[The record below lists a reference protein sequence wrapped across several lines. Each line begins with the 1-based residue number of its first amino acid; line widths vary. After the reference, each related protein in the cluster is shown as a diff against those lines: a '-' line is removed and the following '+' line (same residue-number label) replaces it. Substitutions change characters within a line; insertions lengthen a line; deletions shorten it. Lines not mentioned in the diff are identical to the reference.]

1 MKITIGI
8 DLSIHSTG
16 ICVIKEEKEGKSIP
30 SFFLILSDQKYSKVS
45 VEKFHKYYTENSKK
59 IKNNGI
65 KVLFY
70 EYSSPSKE
78 PLGKEISKSLNVSNI
93 LDIIDK
99 NILSP
104 IFNKYKKSG
113 NNLKSLIVNIESIA
127 LSASGTIDQLS
138 GLNYGIRYLL
148 LKKYGLP
155 IENLGL
161 ITPTTLK
168 KNSVGSGKAE
178 KDIMVSSF
186 KLLLSKD
193 KNNKNNKNNKKLLE
207 NIEYFEKQLKWS
219 IDDLADAYFLA
230 INNL

>member
-16 ICVIKEEKEGKSIP
+16 ICIIQDEEKEGKSIP
-30 SFFLILSDQKYSKVS
+30 SFFLILSDQKYSKTS
-45 VEKFHKYYTENSKK
+45 VEAYHKN
-59 IKNNGI
+59 KNNNTI

-70 EYSSPSKE
+70 EYSKCNNVN
-78 PLGKEISKSLNVSNI
+78 GKQKQKEISKSLNVSNI
-93 LDIIDK
+93 LDIIDQ
-99 NILSP
+99 NIFKL
-104 IFNKYKKSG
+104 IFKRNGKRGKIE
-113 NNLKSLIVNIESIA
+113 NINVNIESIA

-178 KDIMVSSF
+178 KEVMVSSF
-186 KLLLSKD
+186 KILFRD
-193 KNNKNNKNNKKLLE
+193 KNNKNKNNKKLLE
-207 NIEYFEKQLKWS
+207 DLEYFEKQLKWS
-219 IDDLADAYFLA
+219 MDDLADAYFLA
-230 INNL
+230 INNLGN

>member
-16 ICVIKEEKEGKSIP
+16 ICIIQEEKEGKSIP
-30 SFFLILSDQKYSKVS
+30 SFFLILSDQKYSKTS
-45 VEKFHKYYTENSKK
+45 IDAYHKNSIKEVGKK
-59 IKNNGI
+59 NKNNNTI

-70 EYSSPSKE
+70 EYSKCNN
-78 PLGKEISKSLNVSNI
+78 GNGKQKQKEISKSLNVSNI
-93 LDIIDK
+93 LDIIDQ
-99 NILSP
+99 NIFRP
-104 IFNKYKKSG
+104 IFNKNK
-113 NNLKSLIVNIESIA
+113 NNIINVNIESIA

-148 LKKYGLP
+148 LKKYGLLP
-155 IENLGL
+155 ETLGL

-186 KLLLSKD
+186 KTLLSKD
-193 KNNKNNKNNKKLLE
+193 QKNKNNKKLLE
-207 NIEYFEKQLKWS
+207 NIEYFENNLKWS

-230 INNL
+230 VDNF

>member
-30 SFFLILSDQKYSKVS
+30 SFFLILSDQKYSKTS
-45 VEKFHKYYTENSKK
+45 VEAYHKNSIKEVGKK
-59 IKNNGI
+59 NKDNNIIK
-65 KVLFY
+65 LFFY

-93 LDIIDK
+93 LDIIDQNIFKLIFKRNGK
-99 NILSP
+99 NGKIEN
-104 IFNKYKKSG
+104 IN
-113 NNLKSLIVNIESIA
+113 VNIESIA

-148 LKKYGLP
+148 LKKYGLLP
-155 IENLGL
+155 ENLGL

-230 INNL
+230 LHS

>member
-30 SFFLILSDQKYSKVS
+30 SFFLILSDQKYPKTS
-45 VEKFHKYYTENSKK
+45 VEKFHKYSFNSKC
-59 IKNNGI
+59 I
-65 KVLFY
+65 KVIFY
-70 EYSSPSKE
+70 EYSNPSKQN
-78 PLGKEISKSLNVSNI
+78 KEISKSLNVSNI
-93 LDIIDK
+93 LDIIDQ
-99 NILSP
+99 NIFKL
-104 IFNKYKKSG
+104 IFKRNGKRGKIE
-113 NNLKSLIVNIESIA
+113 NINVNIESIA

-148 LKKYGLP
+148 LKKYGLLP
-155 IENLGL
+155 ENLGL

-178 KDIMVSSF
+178 KEVMVNSF

-193 KNNKNNKNNKKLLE
+193 QKNKNNKKLLE

-230 INNL
+230 INNLET

>member
-16 ICVIKEEKEGKSIP
+16 ICIIKEEKEGKSIP

-78 PLGKEISKSLNVSNI
+78 PLGKEISKSLNVINI

-148 LKKYGLP
+148 LKKYGLLP
-155 IENLGL
+155 ENLGL

-178 KDIMVSSF
+178 KEVMVSSF

-207 NIEYFEKQLKWS
+207 DLEYFENNLKWS

>member
-1 MKITIGI
+1 MNINIGI

-16 ICVIKEEKEGKSIP
+16 ICILEEGKSIP
-30 SFFLILSDQKYSKVS
+30 SFYLILSDKKYSKTS
-45 VEKFHKYYTENSKK
+45 IEKFHKYSENNKK
-59 IKNNGI
+59 LGNNKI

-78 PLGKEISKSLNVSNI
+78 SLGKEVSKSLNVSNI
-93 LDIIDK
+93 LDIIDQ
-99 NILSP
+99 NILRP
-104 IFNKYKKSG
+104 IFNNKSKK
-113 NNLKSLIVNIESIA
+113 KEKVIKVNIEAIA
-127 LSASGTIDQLS
+127 MSASGTIDQLS

-148 LKKYGLP
+148 LKKYNLP

-186 KLLLSKD
+186 KILFRD
-193 KNNKNNKNNKKLLE
+193 NKNNKKLIEDLE
-207 NIEYFEKQLKWS
+207 YIEKQLKWS
-219 IDDLADAYFLA
+219 IDDLVDAYFLA
-230 INNL
+230 QHNCILINK

>member
-16 ICVIKEEKEGKSIP
+16 ICIIQEEKEGKSIP
-30 SFFLILSDQKYSKVS
+30 SFFLILSDQKYSKTS
-45 VEKFHKYYTENSKK
+45 VEKFHKYSFNSKC
-59 IKNNGI
+59 I

-70 EYSSPSKE
+70 EYSNPSKQKQ
-78 PLGKEISKSLNVSNI
+78 KEISKSLNVSNI
-93 LDIIDK
+93 LDIIDQNIFQLIFKRNGK
-99 NILSP
+99 NGKIEN
-104 IFNKYKKSG
+104 IN
-113 NNLKSLIVNIESIA
+113 VNIESIA

-178 KDIMVSSF
+178 KEVMVSSF
-186 KLLLSKD
+186 KTLLSKD
-193 KNNKNNKNNKKLLE
+193 QKNKNNKKLLE
-207 NIEYFEKQLKWS
+207 DLEYFENNLKWS
-219 IDDLADAYFLA
+219 MDDLADAYFLA
-230 INNL
+230 INNLGN

>member
-16 ICVIKEEKEGKSIP
+16 ICIIQEEEKEGKSIP
-30 SFFLILSDQKYSKVS
+30 SFFLILSDQKYSKTS
-45 VEKFHKYYTENSKK
+45 VEAYHKN
-59 IKNNGI
+59 KNNNTI

-70 EYSSPSKE
+70 EYSKCNN
-78 PLGKEISKSLNVSNI
+78 GNGKQKQKEISKSLNVSNI
-93 LDIIDK
+93 LDIIDQ
-99 NILSP
+99 NIFKL
-104 IFNKYKKSG
+104 IFKRNGKRGKIE
-113 NNLKSLIVNIESIA
+113 NINVNIESIA

-161 ITPTTLK
+161 VTPTTLK

-178 KDIMVSSF
+178 KEVMVSSF
-186 KLLLSKD
+186 KILFRD
-193 KNNKNNKNNKKLLE
+193 KNNKNKNNKKLLE
-207 NIEYFEKQLKWS
+207 DLEYFENNLKWS
-219 IDDLADAYFLA
+219 MDDLADAYFLA
-230 INNL
+230 INNLET